1 VGHCHRGWS
10 IGVEIASIYHPDI
23 ILTSLSLSVCPC
35 HHASRCR
42 CSPPS
47 IRPRIP
53 ASHPSRHRT
62 RCSDEPRTSLDYR
75 RAHRGLVY
83 RRLQARREPGSDRL
97 AFERCGEMARAVG
110 VSLIYLGT
118 IKLQPRTTIPIL
130 SRILSFPCDPRRQTS
145 GNSFSRQ
152 SALLCSAPADH
163 ANSHSTRSPRMVKS
177 TLAVLTTS
185 THPPPPTSATM
196 ATVSLQTLLCA
207 TIV

>member
-1 VGHCHRGWS
+1 MSFQPFIQDCLRSVQPGSLLASMYPLIFCTTFPISVTDTPIFFGGILLRCNLLATPGQQGMKMKEQKSDTEDSRKSGAKPYVSISCFRWNCHFRESPWVTATGA
-10 IGVEIASIYHPDI
+10 GRLGFEIASIYHPDI

-97 AFERCGEMARAVG
+97 AFERCGEMARA
-110 VSLIYLGT
+110 
-118 IKLQPRTTIPIL
+118 
-130 SRILSFPCDPRRQTS
+130 
-145 GNSFSRQ
+145 
-152 SALLCSAPADH
+152 
-163 ANSHSTRSPRMVKS
+163 
-177 TLAVLTTS
+177 
-185 THPPPPTSATM
+185 
-196 ATVSLQTLLCA
+196 
-207 TIV
+207 